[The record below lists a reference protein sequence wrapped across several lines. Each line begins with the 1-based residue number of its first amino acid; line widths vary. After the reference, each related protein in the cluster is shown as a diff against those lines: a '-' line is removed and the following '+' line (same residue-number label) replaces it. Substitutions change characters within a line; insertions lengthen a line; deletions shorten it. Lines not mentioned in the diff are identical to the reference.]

1 MAFARGAAVTMAFVR
16 HLPRRLL
23 LGLMGADRLAPALR
37 AVGRGLVS
45 IFTLHR
51 FADPQLG
58 VVGHDPAAL
67 RDHLAYL
74 RRHRYRLLSLTD
86 VLRLL
91 DEGDGDPRA
100 PAVAFTV
107 DDGYAGFARIAAPIF
122 AEYDCPVT
130 LFVTTG
136 FLDGQLWLWW
146 DRVAFLFTHTQR
158 CSLLLDSGRE
168 ARPYSWSTPGEL
180 DRVRQDV
187 LARLEWVDAP
197 EREAAIADLA
207 EQLDVELPESPPPA
221 YAPISWDEVR
231 HTARRGATFGPHTVT
246 HRILSLAPDDACQWE
261 IQESYRRL
269 RQETDAWVPVFC
281 YPNGEPRAFGRRELE
296 TARRAGFSAALTTV
310 PDYAAWQRVQPW
322 GALGRFAL
330 PRFPYPNDRPHLV
343 HTVAGLARLRGIVG
357 GGRQTTLSKVMR
369 LLAAMSGL
377 CAGSPA

>member
-1 MAFARGAAVTMAFVR
+1 MTFARQ
-16 HLPRRLL
+16 LPRRLL
-23 LGLMGADRLAPALR
+23 LRLMGADRLAPALR

-91 DEGDGDPRA
+91 DERDSDWKA

-107 DDGYAGFARIAAPIF
+107 DDGYAGFAHIAAPVF

-146 DRVAFLFTHTQR
+146 DRVAYLFKHTRR
-158 CSLLLDSGRE
+158 CSLRLHLGPEER
-168 ARPYSWSTPGEL
+168 AYGWSTSGEL
-180 DRVRQDV
+180 DQVRQDV
-187 LARLEWVDAP
+187 LCRLEWVDAP
-197 EREAAIADLA
+197 AREAAIAGLS

-221 YAPISWDEVR
+221 YAPISWDDVR
-231 HTARRGATFGPHTVT
+231 RTARRGATFGPHTVT
-246 HRILSLAPDDACQWE
+246 HRILSLAPDDACEWE

-269 RQETDAWVPVFC
+269 RQETDACVPVFC

-296 TARRAGFSAALTTV
+296 AVQRAGFRAALTTV
-310 PDYAAWQRVQPW
+310 PDYAASQRVRPW

-330 PRFPYPNDRPHLV
+330 PRFPYPDDRPHLV
-343 HTVAGLARLRGIVG
+343 HTVAGLARLKQMLR
-357 GGRQTTLSKVMR
+357 GGRRTTLSEVMR
-369 LLAAMSGL
+369 VLAAMSGL